1 LRQENSVKGWLA
13 TSARVLSAPLLFGA
27 SAFFITTSP
36 IAFSDTTSLLSG
48 ADTGQPRWQSYLIEA
63 PAGSVHK
70 AEMPFTDAQ
79 TTGST
84 LAGTGIRR
92 PNGET
97 IAIRAKLG
105 PRDPLPDEDRINR
118 SEKRGRVRAVTPVA
132 PPKDFSAGSVLHR
145 SNILLKPRDRDI
157 PEMVFVKPAIKGKEV
172 QIATAFH
179 RPAKPSAK
187 GGVPTMLADLVTN
200 DRPDI
205 LATAYA
211 PLEPDY
217 AKTSPFASIL
227 RDEKEQG
234 RFFPPVKKNDHDWAG
249 DALPP
254 LVFSS
259 SEQQCL
265 AAGIYFEARG
275 EPVKGQAAVA
285 QVILNRVRN
294 PAYPGT
300 ICGVVY
306 QNKRWRNRCQFSFAC
321 DGIRDR
327 VRSKK
332 HWSMAKDVG
341 MAVTAGKIWL
351 EQVGSSTHYHAI
363 YVRPKWARS
372 MKRVGRIGLHIFYRT
387 YGGGW
392 S

>member
-1 LRQENSVKGWLA
+1 MRQGSSSKGWLA
-13 TSARVLSAPLLFGA
+13 GAARGLAAPLLFGA
-27 SAFFITTSP
+27 TAFFIATSP
-36 IAFSDTTSLLSG
+36 IAFSDTTSLVSG
-48 ADTGQPRWQSYLIEA
+48 ADSGQPRWQSYLVHA
-63 PAGSVHK
+63 PAGSVHL
-70 AEMPFTDAQ
+70 AEMPFTDSV

-84 LAGTGIRR
+84 LNGAGLRR

-97 IAIRAKLG
+97 VTFRAKLG
-105 PRDPLPDEDRINR
+105 PKDPLPDEERVNR
-118 SEKRGRVRAVTPVA
+118 TEKRGRVTTVVPVA

-145 SNILLKPRDRDI
+145 SNILLKPKDPADLQ
-157 PEMVFVKPAIKGKEV
+157 MVFVKPDIMGREV
-172 QIATAFH
+172 EIATAFH
-179 RPAKPSAK
+179 RPVKPSAK
-187 GGVPTMLADLVTN
+187 NGVPVMLAKLVTN
-200 DRPDI
+200 DTPDI

-211 PLEPDY
+211 PTKPDY
-217 AKTSPFASIL
+217 AKNSPFSSIL
-227 RDEKEQG
+227 RDEKQSG
-234 RFFPPVKKNDHDWAG
+234 RFFPPVPKNDHDWAG
-249 DALPP
+249 TALPP
-254 LVFSS
+254 HVFKAR
-259 SEQQCL
+259 EQRCL
-265 AAGIYFEARG
+265 ASGIYFESRG

-294 PAYPGT
+294 PAYPNT

-327 VRSKK
+327 VRSRT
-332 HWSMAKDVG
+332 HWAMAKDVG

-363 YVRPKWARS
+363 YVRPKWART
-372 MKRVGRIGLHIFYRT
+372 MKRVGRIGLHVFYRT

>member
-1 LRQENSVKGWLA
+1 MRQGNSSKGWLA
-13 TSARVLSAPLLFGA
+13 TSVRGLTAPLLFGA
-27 SAFFITTSP
+27 SAFLVTTSP

-48 ADTGQPRWQSYLIEA
+48 VDSGQPRWQSYLVDA

-70 AEMPFTDAQ
+70 AEMPYTDSL

-84 LAGTGIRR
+84 LAGAGIKR
-92 PNGET
+92 PNGGT
-97 IAIRAKLG
+97 VAFRAKLG
-105 PRDPLPDEDRINR
+105 PKNPLPDEDRINR
-118 SEKRGRVRAVTPVA
+118 SEKRGRVTSVLPVA

-145 SNILLKPRDRDI
+145 SNILLKPRDPDY
-157 PEMVFVKPAIKGKEV
+157 PEMVFVKPDIRGKEV
-172 QIATAFH
+172 EIATAFH

-187 GGVPTMLADLVTN
+187 GGVPVMLAKLVTN
-200 DRPDI
+200 DRPDV

-211 PLEPDY
+211 PTEPDY
-217 AKTSPFASIL
+217 SKNSPFASIL
-227 RDEKEQG
+227 QDEKEQG
-234 RFFPPVKKNDHDWAG
+234 RFFPPVRKNDHDWAG

-254 LVFSS
+254 LVFSAR
-259 SEQQCL
+259 EQRCL
-265 AAGIYFEARG
+265 ASGIYFEARG

-294 PAYPGT
+294 PAYPDT

-327 VRSKK
+327 VRSHT
-332 HWSMAKDVG
+332 HWTMANDVG

-372 MKRVGRIGLHIFYRT
+372 MKRVGRIGLHVFYRT

>member
-1 LRQENSVKGWLA
+1 MRQGNSSKGWLA
-13 TSARVLSAPLLFGA
+13 TSVRGLTAPLLFGA
-27 SAFFITTSP
+27 SAFLVTTSP

-48 ADTGQPRWQSYLIEA
+48 VDSGQPRWQSYLVDA

-70 AEMPFTDAQ
+70 AEMPYTDSL

-84 LAGTGIRR
+84 LAGAGIKR
-92 PNGET
+92 PNGGT
-97 IAIRAKLG
+97 VAFRAKLG
-105 PRDPLPDEDRINR
+105 PKNPLPDEDRINR
-118 SEKRGRVRAVTPVA
+118 SEKRGRVTSVLPVA

-145 SNILLKPRDRDI
+145 SNILLKPRDPDY
-157 PEMVFVKPAIKGKEV
+157 PEMVFVKPDIRGKEV
-172 QIATAFH
+172 EIATAFH

-187 GGVPTMLADLVTN
+187 GGVPVMLAKLVTN
-200 DRPDI
+200 DRPDV

-211 PLEPDY
+211 PTEPDY
-217 AKTSPFASIL
+217 SKNSPFASIL
-227 RDEKEQG
+227 QDEKEQG
-234 RFFPPVKKNDHDWAG
+234 RFFPPVRKNDHDWAG
-249 DALPP
+249 NALPP
-254 LVFSS
+254 LVFSAR
-259 SEQQCL
+259 EQRCL
-265 AAGIYFEARG
+265 ASGIYFEARG

-294 PAYPGT
+294 PAYPDT

-327 VRSKK
+327 VRSHT
-332 HWSMAKDVG
+332 HWTMANDVG

-372 MKRVGRIGLHIFYRT
+372 MKRVGRIGLHVFYRT